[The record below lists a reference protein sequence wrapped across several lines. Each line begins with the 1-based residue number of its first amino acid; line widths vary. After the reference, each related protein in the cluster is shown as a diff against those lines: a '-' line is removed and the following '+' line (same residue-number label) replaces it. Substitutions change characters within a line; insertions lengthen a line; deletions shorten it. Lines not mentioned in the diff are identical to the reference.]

1 MTMSQRKHSMQTKVS
16 NKNIVK
22 NAALALGALALL
34 GGPSAAPVRAQ
45 DAAATAADSGKPIT
59 LNLINVP
66 VQASL
71 RTLFNSAGIRNYI
84 IDSDVQGFAN
94 INVSEVPFS
103 LALRQMLSSVN
114 PPLTFDIENGAY
126 HVKVQRATPPPAP
139 TIVPPST
146 TVASTDNSGADPTGS
161 EPKRFYRIPIDK
173 YDAFYIASLLGATG
187 IVRVGVNEVIPAGG
201 QVGSQGGGGFGGG
214 FGGGN
219 GGGFGGGN
227 GGGFGGGPNVSS
239 FGGGNGGFGGGNSF
253 GGGGRFGGGGFG
265 GGNGGGYG
273 GGRRY

>member
-1 MTMSQRKHSMQTKVS
+1 MQTKVS
-16 NKNIVK
+16 HKNIAK
-22 NAALALGALALL
+22 NAALVLGALALL

-45 DAAATAADSGKPIT
+45 DATATAADSGKPIT

-126 HVKVQRATPPPAP
+126 HVKVQRATPPPAV
-139 TIVPPST
+139 TIATTTTNVAADDAGTST
-146 TVASTDNSGADPTGS
+146 ADQ
-161 EPKRFYRIPIDK
+161 PKRFYRIPIDK
-173 YDAFYIASLLGATG
+173 YDAFYIATLLGATG
-187 IVRVGVNEVIPAGG
+187 IVRVGVNDVIPAGG
-201 QVGSQGGGGFGGG
+201 GGGNTGGQGGFGGTGGGGGFGGS
-214 FGGGN
+214 
-219 GGGFGGGN
+219 GGF
-227 GGGFGGGPNVSS
+227 GGPNVSS
-239 FGGGNGGFGGGNSF
+239 FGGGGGSF
-253 GGGGRFGGGGFG
+253 GGGSSFGGGGFG
-265 GGNGGGYG
+265 GGGGGFG

>member
-1 MTMSQRKHSMQTKVS
+1 MQTKVL

-22 NAALALGALALL
+22 NAALVLGALALL

-45 DAAATAADSGKPIT
+45 DAAVTAADTGKPIT

-146 TVASTDNSGADPTGS
+146 TVAGADETGTS
-161 EPKRFYRIPIDK
+161 TADQPKRFYRIPIDK
-173 YDAFYIASLLGATG
+173 YDAFYIATLLGATG
-187 IVRVGVNEVIPAGG
+187 IVRVGVNDVIPAGG
-201 QVGSQGGGGFGGG
+201 GGGGGNNGGGFGGG

-219 GGGFGGGN
+219 QGGFGGGN
-227 GGGFGGGPNVSS
+227 QGGFGGGPNVSS
-239 FGGGNGGFGGGNSF
+239 FGGGQGGGFGGG
-253 GGGGRFGGGGFG
+253 GGSFGGGGFG